1 MMLHRLTIRRRLLVI
16 FILIVFV
23 GGAVQFMI
31 AGRQLEAATLEFHQH
46 HLETDALL
54 VSTTFSEPL
63 SHLLEGESDDGLG
76 RTLSALQ
83 QQVGHN
89 YLILDTSYR
98 AIGYTANSGY
108 QLGRQ
113 VSVTPEL
120 TQARSE
126 GIGADIR
133 PNSAAEATL
142 YLAVSIQ
149 HEGDMLGYLVLSEPM
164 QPAYDDVNRRYAEL
178 AVATLPVIG
187 LVIAASLWVSG
198 SISKPIQHLR
208 NSALLMA
215 KGHLQTRIPIT
226 SQDEIGQLAESFN
239 YMASQIEALM
249 KTQRSFVSNAA
260 HELRTPLMTLK
271 LRAEALAEEN
281 LTSTERDTYL
291 KEIQQEVDHMARLVS
306 SLLILARIDEG
317 RHPPDKTT
325 TDTVSTLHDIIRNW
339 RIEAQAKGL
348 TFQADIDPNL
358 PELPMSPNDLRLVLD
373 NLFSNAIKYTPQ
385 GRVSLKVR
393 HQHKTFSFE
402 ISDTG
407 HGFPAEQGPRL
418 FERFYR
424 SETVR
429 AQITGYGLGLSIVK
443 AIVDHYGG
451 RIEATSEGT
460 GKGAVFTVHLPG

>member
-1 MMLHRLTIRRRLLVI
+1 MLQQFLRI
-16 FILIVFV
+16 FL
-23 GGAVQFMI
+23 
-31 AGRQLEAATLEFHQH
+31 GRNSSEAPSLDQVLEYTDKQLEKFGTLIQPAPESKPRTSFNA
-46 HLETDALL
+46 HLPKDQISMLNFTPRQRLKVLTKA
-54 VSTTFSEPL
+54 VP
-63 SHLLEGESDDGLG
+63 
-76 RTLSALQ
+76 
-83 QQVGHN
+83 
-89 YLILDTSYR
+89 LIL
-98 AIGYTANSGY
+98 NM
-108 QLGRQ
+108 Q
-113 VSVTPEL
+113 V
-120 TQARSE
+120 
-126 GIGADIR
+126 
-133 PNSAAEATL
+133 
-142 YLAVSIQ
+142 
-149 HEGDMLGYLVLSEPM
+149 
-164 QPAYDDVNRRYAEL
+164 
-178 AVATLPVIG
+178 
-187 LVIAASLWVSG
+187 WVSG

-317 RHPPDKTT
+317 RHPPEKTT

-348 TFQADIDPNL
+348 TFQADIDTNL

-373 NLFSNAIKYTPQ
+373 NLLSNAIKYTPQ
-385 GRVSLKVR
+385 GRVSLKVW